1 MQDALA
7 GAAFGVYEFIL
18 PIYGL
23 TFLACVLIVLPMSLF
38 RRTRARAGVLLYL
51 ASWIFGIV
59 TWLWCAV
66 VTLLAWNWVVLLIG
80 ILFFGIGVVPLA
92 MLGVVVAG
100 EWVALLG
107 IVVAVAMV
115 FAARIGGAV
124 LIEMAA
130 TPEAHGAG

>member
-1 MQDALA
+1 M
-7 GAAFGVYEFIL
+7 G
-18 PIYGL
+18 
-23 TFLACVLIVLPMSLF
+23 LF

-66 VTLLAWNWVVLLIG
+66 VTLLAWNWVVLLVG

-92 MLGVVVAG
+92 MLGVVAAG
-100 EWVALLG
+100 DWIALFG
-107 IVVAVAMV
+107 IVVAVGIV

-124 LIEMAA
+124 LIEMAE